1 MFSVT
6 PRCSFA
12 PRRGR
17 ALRASGHATR
27 ARPESR
33 VSAAMSAALVRL
45 LLFAS
50 AGAEKEK
57 RHPRTPFVCP
67 PCLRVLAISPG
78 NAPHVFLLRGCS
90 GVSSRFPKLLPR
102 FLRGVKVKIA
112 GGARNNY
119 FTTPLRSSAIFG
131 PSAALPA
138 SFGRRQM
145 TNEALTRGAPAPKHP
160 RLEVIVPTLLK
171 GCYLGQLQPLRGPP
185 IWFEVRVYCLKKYKK
200 SAAILPGSA

>member
-1 MFSVT
+1 
-6 PRCSFA
+6 
-12 PRRGR
+12 
-17 ALRASGHATR
+17 
-27 ARPESR
+27 
-33 VSAAMSAALVRL
+33 MSAALVRL

-112 GGARNNY
+112 GGARNN
-119 FTTPLRSSAIFG
+119 
-131 PSAALPA
+131 
-138 SFGRRQM
+138 
-145 TNEALTRGAPAPKHP
+145 
-160 RLEVIVPTLLK
+160 
-171 GCYLGQLQPLRGPP
+171 
-185 IWFEVRVYCLKKYKK
+185 
-200 SAAILPGSA
+200 